1 MRNPIPLPVRSNR
14 SLIAALV
21 LYLGVCSGTYAQVTF
36 QRTYGLDTIHDYSKC
51 VLPVPGAGYYLA
63 GFQFEFSGNGV
74 EAVLLRI
81 NSVGDTLWKKSY
93 LMPLYV
99 MFQDVIA
106 TSNGELV
113 VAGLVN
119 HGSVAGFTYDAYL
132 AKLDTAGN
140 FLWATTVGGPY
151 NDWALQVLETPDGGL
166 VAAGWSAT
174 MSWGDHGAAYLV
186 RLNSA
191 GDTLWTR
198 TYPNPNPN
206 WYQYAYC
213 VGMMPDSGFVLAGKQ
228 SNGSIPQVHV
238 MRTNAQGDTLW
249 TKRLDILDSG
259 EARDVVITDA
269 GNILIT
275 GYCTA
280 SGFSNPFLVELDP
293 DGNLL
298 WTRIYD
304 HAVSGWAFS
313 LCNTTDG
320 YALFGITYQYD
331 LHLIN
336 VDLNGDTIWS
346 RQFAIGDTHD
356 GYSVEQTDD
365 GGFAMTGISAVFGI
379 GSNPTQMFLI
389 KTDAAGNVITSTH
402 DIVLDPSFAVTLFPN
417 PTTESA
423 TFQFTTLHAGSF
435 SLRLHDGQGRVV
447 RSLFESEHRGPGQYA
462 EEVDLSG
469 LARGSYTLVLS
480 NGTRAVSV
488 KVIKN

>member
-1 MRNPIPLPVRSNR
+1 MRKGIQLPLRSNR
-14 SLIAALV
+14 SLITALV
-21 LYLGVCSGTYAQVTF
+21 LYMGVCSGMYAQVTF
-36 QRTYGLDTIHDYSKC
+36 QRTYGLDTIHDISNA

-63 GFQFEFSGNGV
+63 GLQFDLSGNGG

-81 NSVGDTLWKKSY
+81 NTVGDTLWRKAY
-93 LMPLYV
+93 ALPVGLNLY
-99 MFQDVIA
+99 DLIA
-106 TSNGELV
+106 TSDGKLV
-113 VAGLVN
+113 VSGLVN
-119 HGSVAGFTYDAYL
+119 PGVSGGISDYDAFV
-132 AKLDTAGN
+132 AKLDTAGSM
-140 FLWATTVGGPY
+140 LWSTTVG
-151 NDWALQVLETPDGGL
+151 DSLKQWAYQTRETPDGGS
-166 VAAGWSAT
+166 VTAGWSAT
-174 MSWGDHGAAYLV
+174 MSWGDHAAAYLV

-213 VGMMPDSGFVLAGKQ
+213 LEVMPDSGFVLAGKQ
-228 SNGSIPQVHV
+228 GYWGIPRVHV

-249 TKRLDILDSG
+249 TKRLDILDQG

-356 GYSVEQTDD
+356 GYSV
-365 GGFAMTGISAVFGI
+365 
-379 GSNPTQMFLI
+379 
-389 KTDAAGNVITSTH
+389 
-402 DIVLDPSFAVTLFPN
+402 
-417 PTTESA
+417 
-423 TFQFTTLHAGSF
+423 
-435 SLRLHDGQGRVV
+435 
-447 RSLFESEHRGPGQYA
+447 
-462 EEVDLSG
+462 
-469 LARGSYTLVLS
+469 
-480 NGTRAVSV
+480 
-488 KVIKN
+488 